1 MGYRVMELGAAGDG
15 KTNDA
20 HVIQK
25 AIDLCSEQGGGVVIM
40 EGGHTYLSGS
50 IVLKSHVELVVETGA
65 VLKASE
71 DLNDYQYISELAK
84 RGHDHMVEVPTFVNC
99 EYDGKPRQYFIYSR
113 DTDGVRISGG
123 GVIDGSEEIY
133 YGEVREDQID
143 GAFYPRI
150 PLILMEHCTHLTIQN
165 VTIRKS
171 GFWTTHLVG
180 CEEVEISG
188 VRILNNRM
196 MANCD
201 GIDPDHCKHV
211 RISNCHIEAA
221 DDCIVLKTT
230 EANHHYGPC
239 EDIVISGCTLAS
251 TSAAIKIGT
260 ESVDDFKDIIIDNCS
275 IYDTNRGISFQLRDQ
290 GNIENVLINNCVI
303 RTKNVSECWWGFAE
317 PINIASINRKDEIP
331 SGKIK
336 GLSITNVRCKGE
348 GSIYIAGKD
357 SAPIEDLTLNNIRL
371 EQLKQRD
378 AMQRLTDFLNEVGML
393 RHTPRS
399 GYKFLGSG
407 QETVAEHSHRTA
419 VIGYVLA
426 KKTGADA
433 ARTVMLCL
441 FHDLPEARTG
451 DFNYVNRLYDT
462 SRERDALE
470 DAVEGTGLEED
481 IMSIWDEHACRTTP
495 ESLLAHDADQL
506 DLILNLKRESD
517 LGNRYADKWLESAV
531 ERLRTDIA
539 KELAQTILKTDHTD
553 WWYLGPDRNW
563 WERKS

>member
-290 GNIENVLINNCVI
+290 GNIENVLINNCDV
-303 RTKNVSECWWGFAE
+303 V
-317 PINIASINRKDEIP
+317 
-331 SGKIK
+331 
-336 GLSITNVRCKGE
+336 
-348 GSIYIAGKD
+348 
-357 SAPIEDLTLNNIRL
+357 
-371 EQLKQRD
+371 
-378 AMQRLTDFLNEVGML
+378 
-393 RHTPRS
+393 
-399 GYKFLGSG
+399 
-407 QETVAEHSHRTA
+407 
-419 VIGYVLA
+419 
-426 KKTGADA
+426 
-433 ARTVMLCL
+433 
-441 FHDLPEARTG
+441 
-451 DFNYVNRLYDT
+451 
-462 SRERDALE
+462 
-470 DAVEGTGLEED
+470 
-481 IMSIWDEHACRTTP
+481 
-495 ESLLAHDADQL
+495 
-506 DLILNLKRESD
+506 
-517 LGNRYADKWLESAV
+517 
-531 ERLRTDIA
+531 
-539 KELAQTILKTDHTD
+539 
-553 WWYLGPDRNW
+553 
-563 WERKS
+563 

>member
-348 GSIYIAGKD
+348 GSIYIAGKE

-371 EQLKQRD
+371 ELEK
-378 AMQRLTDFLNEVGML
+378 TTKYPIKGYDF
-393 RHTPRS
+393 RP
-399 GYKFLGSG
+399 
-407 QETVAEHSHRTA
+407 
-419 VIGYVLA
+419 
-426 KKTGADA
+426 
-433 ARTVMLCL
+433 C
-441 FHDLPEARTG
+441 
-451 DFNYVNRLYDT
+451 
-462 SRERDALE
+462 
-470 DAVEGTGLEED
+470 
-481 IMSIWDEHACRTTP
+481 C
-495 ESLLAHDADQL
+495 
-506 DLILNLKRESD
+506 
-517 LGNRYADKWLESAV
+517 
-531 ERLRTDIA
+531 
-539 KELAQTILKTDHTD
+539 
-553 WWYLGPDRNW
+553 GPDFQEGKINGIYVKNAKNVKAENLEVTVHDNMKEW
-563 WERKS
+563 VDKEICFENAVVKEK

>member
-25 AIDLCSEQGGGVVIM
+25 AIDLCSEQGGGVVIL
-40 EGGHTYLSGS
+40 EGGHTYLSSS

-71 DLNDYQYISELAK
+71 DLNDYQYISEMAK

-113 DTDGVRISGG
+113 DTDGVRISGA
-123 GVIDGSEEIY
+123 GV
-133 YGEVREDQID
+133 
-143 GAFYPRI
+143 
-150 PLILMEHCTHLTIQN
+150 
-165 VTIRKS
+165 
-171 GFWTTHLVG
+171 
-180 CEEVEISG
+180 ISG

-336 GLSITNVRCKGE
+336 GLSIANVRCKGE

-371 EQLKQRD
+371 ELEK
-378 AMQRLTDFLNEVGML
+378 TTKYPIKGYDF
-393 RHTPRS
+393 RP
-399 GYKFLGSG
+399 
-407 QETVAEHSHRTA
+407 
-419 VIGYVLA
+419 
-426 KKTGADA
+426 
-433 ARTVMLCL
+433 C
-441 FHDLPEARTG
+441 
-451 DFNYVNRLYDT
+451 
-462 SRERDALE
+462 
-470 DAVEGTGLEED
+470 
-481 IMSIWDEHACRTTP
+481 C
-495 ESLLAHDADQL
+495 
-506 DLILNLKRESD
+506 
-517 LGNRYADKWLESAV
+517 
-531 ERLRTDIA
+531 
-539 KELAQTILKTDHTD
+539 
-553 WWYLGPDRNW
+553 GPDFQEGKINGIYVKNAKNVKAENLEVTIHDNMKEW
-563 WERKS
+563 LDKEICFENAVVKEK